1 MPNTT
6 FPHQKSV
13 RIHREVARTDFL
25 GIKNANWQAAARD
38 LRPHALILYLY
49 LASNA
54 DNYTLALS
62 PVAVREAVG
71 MARSTYN
78 DQVQNLIDKGYLVL
92 SHGNTYDF
100 YEVPQPRAV
109 RDLNDTSLVI
119 NSDEPLTRAVNEVT
133 DAVKS
138 CTPEDREINNSANSI
153 NNESINIE
161 SPSRIEAPKV
171 KEIVIKVPK
180 AEGRSRPPVQE
191 NKQSTFE
198 F

>member
-38 LRPHALILYLY
+38 LRPHAFILYLY

-119 NSDEPLTRAVNEVT
+119 NSDEHLTTAVNEVT
-133 DAVKS
+133 DAVNL
-138 CTPEDREINNSANSI
+138 CTASNREINNSANSI

-161 SPSRIEAPKV
+161 FPSRIEAPKV
-171 KEIVIKVPK
+171 KEIVIKSPK

-191 NKQSTFE
+191 KKPNTFE

>member
-25 GIKNANWQAAARD
+25 GIKNENWQAAARD
-38 LRPHALILYLY
+38 LRPYALVLYLY

-54 DNYTLALS
+54 NNYTLALS
-62 PVAVREAVG
+62 YAAVHEALG
-71 MARSTYN
+71 MSRSTYN
-78 DQVQNLIDKGYLVL
+78 DQVDNLIFKGYLVH

-100 YEVPQPRAV
+100 FEVPQPRAV
-109 RDLNDTSLVI
+109 VKKNDTSLV
-119 NSDEPLTRAVNEVT
+119 NDFSNVCPTAVNEVT
-133 DAVKS
+133 DAVNL
-138 CTPEDREINNSANSI
+138 CTASNREINNSANSI

-161 SPSRIEAPKV
+161 FPSRIEAPKV
-171 KEIVIKVPK
+171 KEIVIKSPK
-180 AEGRSRPPVQE
+180 AEGRSRPQVQE
-191 NKQSTFE
+191 KQPKTFE